1 MHEART
7 LGSWVIA
14 LFLVVMLFW
23 MSAELLAPQ
32 PPARNHLFEVFRD
45 TSDIAYFEPSGRF
58 AFGVLGALAALMI
71 LVPVTRRA
79 GSILS
84 TLLLG
89 MLAVLVGQLMMLG
102 VPLPVDQIAE
112 GGTVATM
119 ETDASALFY
128 LVAGLLAASL
138 ALVFVHPGR
147 APEKPAAGDA
157 T

>member
-14 LFLVVMLFW
+14 LFLAVMLFW

-45 TSDIAYFEPSGRF
+45 TSGIAYFEPSGRF
-58 AFGVLGALAALMI
+58 AFGVLAALAALLI
-71 LVPVTRRA
+71 LVPLTRRA

-89 MLAVLVGQLMMLG
+89 VLVVLVGQLMMLG

-112 GGTVATM
+112 GGTVATV

-138 ALVFVHPGR
+138 ALAFVHPGR
-147 APEKPAAGDA
+147 APEKPAAGYA
-157 T
+157 A

>member
-58 AFGVLGALAALMI
+58 AFGVLGALAALLI

-89 MLAVLVGQLMMLG
+89 VLAVLVGQLMMLG

-112 GGTVATM
+112 GGTVATV

-138 ALVFVHPGR
+138 ALVFVHPGS
-147 APEKPAAGDA
+147 APEKPAAGYA
-157 T
+157 A

>member
-1 MHEART
+1 MREART

-23 MSAELLAPQ
+23 MAAELLAPQ

-58 AFGVLGALAALMI
+58 AFGVLGALAALLI
-71 LVPVTRRA
+71 LVPMTRRA
-79 GSILS
+79 GAILS
-84 TLLLG
+84 TLMLG
-89 MLAVLVGQLMMLG
+89 ALAVLVGQLMMLG

-112 GGTVATM
+112 GGTVTTA

-128 LVAGLLAASL
+128 LVAGLLATSL
-138 ALVFVHPGR
+138 VLVFVHPGAGR
-147 APEKPAAGDA
+147 EKPAAGYA
-157 T
+157 A

>member
-1 MHEART
+1 M
-7 LGSWVIA
+7 IA

-58 AFGVLGALAALMI
+58 AFGVLGALAALLI

-89 MLAVLVGQLMMLG
+89 VLAVLVGQLMMLG

-112 GGTVATM
+112 GGTVATV

-147 APEKPAAGDA
+147 APEKPAAGYA
-157 T
+157 A

>member
-14 LFLVVMLFW
+14 LFLAVMLFW

-45 TSDIAYFEPSGRF
+45 TSGIAYFEPSGRF
-58 AFGVLGALAALMI
+58 AFGVLAALAALLI

-89 MLAVLVGQLMMLG
+89 VLAVLVGQLMMLG

-112 GGTVATM
+112 GGTVATV

-138 ALVFVHPGR
+138 ALAFVHPGR
-147 APEKPAAGDA
+147 APQKPAAGYA
-157 T
+157 A

>member
-1 MHEART
+1 MREART

-23 MSAELLAPQ
+23 MAAELLAPQ
-32 PPARNHLFEVFRD
+32 PPARNHLFEIFRD
-45 TSDIAYFEPSGRF
+45 ASDIAYFEPSGRF
-58 AFGVLGALAALMI
+58 AFGVLGALAALLI

-79 GSILS
+79 GAILS

-89 MLAVLVGQLMMLG
+89 VLAALVGQLVMLG
-102 VPLPVDQIAE
+102 VTVPVDQIAE
-112 GGTVATM
+112 GGTVTTV
-119 ETDASALFY
+119 ETDPSALFY

-138 ALVFVHPGR
+138 ALVFVHPGS
-147 APEKPAAGDA
+147 AGEKPEAGYA

>member
-14 LFLVVMLFW
+14 LFLVVMLLW
-23 MSAELLAPQ
+23 ISAELLAPQ
-32 PPARNHLFEVFRD
+32 PPARNHLFEVFREA
-45 TSDIAYFEPSGRF
+45 SGIAYFEPSGRF
-58 AFGVLGALAALMI
+58 AFGVLAALAALLI

-89 MLAVLVGQLMMLG
+89 LLAVLVGQLMMLG

-112 GGTVATM
+112 GGALATV

-128 LVAGLLAASL
+128 LVAGLLAVSL

-147 APEKPAAGDA
+147 APEKPAAGYA
-157 T
+157 A